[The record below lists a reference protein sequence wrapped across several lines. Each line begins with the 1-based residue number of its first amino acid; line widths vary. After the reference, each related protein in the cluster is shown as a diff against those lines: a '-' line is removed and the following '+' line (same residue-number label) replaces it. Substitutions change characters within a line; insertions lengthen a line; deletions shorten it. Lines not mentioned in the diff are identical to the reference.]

1 MTDPDS
7 IPRMQEFVGTI
18 EDAAFLDCYGNAIR
32 ESSHLPAE
40 FRAAA
45 KVAISARRIELMREQ
60 QRRARR

>member
-18 EDAAFLDCYGNAIR
+18 EDAEFLDCYDRAIR
-32 ESSHLPAE
+32 ETWHLPAE

-45 KVAISARRIELMREQ
+45 KVAISARRFELMGEQ